1 MFLFVNVILFLFY
14 FYLNI
19 PPPGNQN
26 SVSDWIKIQTTRMSC
41 SYLLNKLKFWC
52 SRVTSH
58 KFLCKSKTNLTLLML
73 NIFPTCFGF
82 QKNWKLYLVQ
92 SKRSFCGVEC
102 LIWFDSGGKKIFDL
116 KIFFPI
122 TMYIFLII
130 ILFKKI
136 GKTKNFVSKISVIF
150 LDKIFK
156 ILYASLKS

>member
-1 MFLFVNVILFLFY
+1 MLSYFY
-14 FYLNI
+14 FI
-19 PPPGNQN
+19 FTWIFRRR
-26 SVSDWIKIQTTRMSC
+26 VIKIQFLIELKFKPLLEVRMSC